1 MVFTFD
7 DHRTPMKKLKELF
20 NKIKE
25 LPDKDRQDITSL
37 LWQLICYSPKFPLRL
52 QQQQLLDEATPFSL
66 EADDPHF
73 SRSALKFNGFIW
85 GNGSRKVLITHGWG
99 SKAADF
105 IDLIAALRSIED
117 LQVIAFDAP
126 GNGSSEGELSNLMLF
141 AKATEAVI
149 TTYGSPE
156 IMIGHSLGVMANT
169 MATQETGTKP
179 NLLISIA
186 PMVRLKENFI
196 ATMTNADVPKT
207 AQDKFFE
214 NFETIFGMPT
224 SQFNLS
230 EMYTPGTAAK
240 HWLAYDPEDKVAPF
254 AYLQKLLT
262 ACSAI
267 SIKEYEAT
275 GHERIIK
282 DTRLIAD
289 ILKLVRG

>member
-1 MVFTFD
+1 
-7 DHRTPMKKLKELF
+7 MKKLKELF

-85 GNGSRKVLITHGWG
+85 GRGSRKVLITHGWG

-240 HWLAYDPEDKVAPF
+240 HWLAYDPEDKVTPF
-254 AYLQKLLT
+254 AYLQELLT
-262 ACSAI
+262 AWPAI
-267 SIKEYEAT
+267 STKEYEAT